1 MALEVQTMCIFTC
14 PRRVWG
20 RKCVR
25 GVPNLGIRGP
35 GGANHVCF
43 YVSQDSVGQ
52 EMREGCAKL
61 EPSCP
66 WGAFHSYFYVSK
78 ESRDVN
84 HT

>member
-1 MALEVQTMCIFTC
+1 M
-14 PRRVWG
+14 
-20 RKCVR
+20 KCVR
-25 GVPNLGIRGP
+25 VVPNLGFRGP

-66 WGAFHSYFYVSK
+66 WGAFHSYFYVSQ
-78 ESRDVN
+78 ESRGVN